1 MYLCYANWRGGKGG
15 KGKSVATIRKTAH
28 IFVATI
34 QKTSIFVATLCSYMK
49 TKQIGVRF
57 DKDLLEYLKEK
68 KIASTPQK
76 ALNEYETIYRK
87 WVAGLFT
94 EFENKIK
101 SIPEPIEP
109 PKTDIKEK
117 IESTGL
123 ILDRNKVLIEPAE
136 GTQAHFLRYGEFY
149 KKDLKS

>member
-1 MYLCYANWRGGKGG
+1 
-15 KGKSVATIRKTAH
+15 
-28 IFVATI
+28 
-34 QKTSIFVATLCSYMK
+34 MK

-94 EFENKIK
+94 EFEIESPKI
-101 SIPEPIEP
+101 
-109 PKTDIKEK
+109 DIKEK